1 MTLGELCN
9 RNTIFTTRTSSATE
23 AAQLMREQ
31 HVGDLVVV
39 DEKSGRRVPVGI
51 VTDRDLVVE
60 ILARGV
66 DANAV
71 TVGDVMGSD
80 LVTARETDGLYDTM
94 QHMRAKGVRR
104 VPVVDAG
111 GALVGIVTVDDFLDL
126 LAEELTALARLV
138 SREQARE
145 RLDRR

>member
-9 RNTIFTTRTSSATE
+9 RNTIFTTRTSSAAE

-39 DEKSGRRVPVGI
+39 DEKSGRQVPVGI

-60 ILARGV
+60 IIARGV
-66 DANAV
+66 DANTV
-71 TVGDVMGSD
+71 TVGDVMSAD

-94 QHMRAKGVRR
+94 QRMRAKGVRR

-111 GALVGIVTVDDFLDL
+111 GALVGIITVDDFLDL

-145 RLDRR
+145 HLHRR